1 MTVAIEIKL
10 LLLLLCHYP
19 GPTLGKSSLS
29 IYDKVHI
36 YIPPG
41 LKGCFELFVNLR
53 NNKIDSNNNRF

>member
-1 MTVAIEIKL
+1 MTVAIEIK

-36 YIPPG
+36 SHPG
-41 LKGCFELFVNLR
+41 LKGCFELFVNSR